1 MFLVN
6 VDNMASSLTLLS
18 ILDANKLTGPIY
30 VDWLRNLKRV
40 LSSVKL
46 SYFLDIPSLEL
57 IGNDATEEEKATNKI
72 WQNDSLTYNMDR
84 ELNQDL
90 IL

>member
-46 SYFLDIPSLEL
+46 SYFLDTPSLEPL
-57 IGNDATEEEKATNKI
+57 GNDAIEEEKVTYKM
-72 WQNDSLTYNMDR
+72 WQNDSLTYKVNM